1 MFTFASNQQPMDLSV
16 IKFQLKFRKVVAIVI
31 AWQILAILNTLYMFG
46 YMNSLLS
53 ITIPYNLAQSLLY
66 SFISASLG
74 GFLFGGLELFYLKNA
89 FRKRP
94 FGGVMILKSLIYI
107 VLLII
112 VYFVSIS
119 IYFKNELGDTVFSMK
134 IYHNAFQFITQGYVL
149 LEIAFWFLVIAG
161 TFLYLEIS
169 DRFGPG
175 GLAGVLKGRYHHPKK
190 ETRIFMFMDI
200 KDSTLIAEQLG
211 HRRYFNFLNDF
222 FSDITDSIIFSR
234 GEIYQYVGDEI
245 VVSWTLNN
253 GLKHAN
259 CLQCFFDIKNTM
271 KKKQYQYQSR
281 YGIIPSFKAGFN
293 HGEIMA
299 GEMGVVKRDLVF
311 SGDVLNTGARIQEK
325 CNVYEV
331 DNLISRD
338 LLKFIDIPEGY
349 SIEKVDSV
357 KLRGKK
363 TKTELYTVKKTDG

>member
-1 MFTFASNQQPMDLSV
+1 M
-16 IKFQLKFRKVVAIVI
+16 KFQLKFKKVVAITVT
-31 AWQILAILNTLYMFG
+31 WQMLAILNTFYMFG
-46 YMNSLLS
+46 YMNSLLD
-53 ITIPYNLAQSLLY
+53 IKIPYSLAQSLLY
-66 SFISASLG
+66 SFIAASLG
-74 GFLFGGLELFYLKNA
+74 GLVFGSLEVFYLRTA
-89 FRKRP
+89 FRKKP
-94 FGGVMILKSLIYI
+94 FGAVLVLKSAIYI
-107 VLLII
+107 VLLLLT
-112 VYFVSIS
+112 YFISIS
-119 IYFKNELGDTVFSMK
+119 LYFKNEYEASLFNLK
-134 IYHNAFQFITQGYVL
+134 IYYDAFHFTTQGYIL
-149 LEIAFWFLVIAG
+149 LEIAFWFCVIAG
-161 TFLYLEIS
+161 TFIYLEIS

-175 GLAGVLKGRYHHPKK
+175 GLTGFLKGRYHTPKK
-190 ETRIFMFMDI
+190 ETRIFMFLDI
-200 KDSTLIAEQLG
+200 RDSTSIAEQLG
-211 HRRYFNFLNDF
+211 HKRYFSLLNDF
-222 FSDITDSIIFSR
+222 FSDITDSVIFTR
-234 GEIYQYVGDEI
+234 GEIYQYVGDEV